1 MRRHVE
7 SGQRYYDIGQRSI
20 FKVLRFARRAVS
32 IVSWLAFAMLA
43 GALFAYVGLV
53 EGLTRG
59 EAILVALLLF
69 TPPLA
74 LVHFALVLRVLR
86 LRFDPFAP
94 GPWVRLLLTTRVL
107 GTGLLLSPAY
117 WASVVLLAASSFI
130 VVPVAVLLALR

>member
-7 SGQRYYDIGQRSI
+7 SGQRYYHIGQRSI
-20 FKVLRFARRAVS
+20 FEVLRFARRAVS

-59 EAILVALLLF
+59 EAILVALLF

-94 GPWVRLLLTTRVL
+94 GAWVRLLLTTRVL

-117 WASVVLLAASSFI
+117 WASVVVLAASSFI